1 MAGPLSNLNGKLG
14 LDEILFEFMSLVE
27 SIRYGQYRQLWNT
40 YYREKIKETAEEVGS
55 DLYVGGESNVNSKTV
70 LGDNV
75 NLIGIKIKGEG
86 RVTIGDNFHAGS
98 GSVIITTNHNY
109 DHGDAIPYDDTYIR
123 EAVQI
128 GDNVW
133 LGTDVT
139 VLPGVSI
146 GEGAVIQT
154 GSVVTEDIPKG
165 AIAGGHPA
173 KVFDHRDMSHY
184 ETLKAQGKFN

>member
-1 MAGPLSNLNGKLG
+1 M
-14 LDEILFEFMSLVE
+14 
-27 SIRYGQYRQLWNT
+27 
-40 YYREKIKETAEEVGS
+40 YYREEIKNTAREVGS
-55 DLYVGGESNVNSKTV
+55 DLYVGGESHVNSKTV

-75 NLIGIKIKGEG
+75 NFIGMKIKGEG
-86 RVTIGDNFHAGS
+86 RMTIGDNFHAGS
-98 GSVIITTNHNY
+98 GCVIITANHNY
-109 DHGDAIPYDDTYIR
+109 DDGDAIPYDDTYIC

-133 LGTDVT
+133 FGMDVT

-154 GSVVTEDIPKG
+154 GSVVTEDVPNG

-173 KVFDHRDMSHY
+173 EVFDHRDMTHY
-184 ETLKAQGKFN
+184 ETLKAEGKFN